1 MDTPTQLHE
10 RVNQTISQS
19 DLNRSKLSELSG
31 IPRAT
36 LIRKLQGHSDF
47 TVREL
52 GSIAKALNLTI
63 ADLIPAEILE
73 SAA

>member
-1 MDTPTQLHE
+1 MDVSPNLSEQ
-10 RVNQTISQS
+10 VNQTITQRGM
-19 DLNRSKLSELSG
+19 NRSQISEASG

-52 GSIAKALNLTI
+52 GSIAKALGLTI
-63 ADLIPAEILE
+63 ADLIPAEILD
-73 SAA
+73 AA

>member
-1 MDTPTQLHE
+1 MDVSPHLSEQVNRTITQHGM
-10 RVNQTISQS
+10 
-19 DLNRSKLSELSG
+19 NRSQISEASG

-52 GSIAKALNLTI
+52 GSIAKALGLTI
-63 ADLIPAEILE
+63 ADLIPAEILD
-73 SAA
+73 AA